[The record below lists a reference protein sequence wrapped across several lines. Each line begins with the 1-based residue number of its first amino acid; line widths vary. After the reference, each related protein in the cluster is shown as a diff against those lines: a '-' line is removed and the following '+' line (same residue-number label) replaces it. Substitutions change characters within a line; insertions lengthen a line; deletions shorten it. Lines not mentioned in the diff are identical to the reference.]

1 MVRRKMKTFHSILI
15 QPHKIDSEY
24 MDGKFKKYLKV
35 IHDDEENRVL
45 NELHRTFA
53 TLSQEDQKIADLILS
68 DIRLGKL
75 VVDESKS
82 FRDYIDEY
90 RENKKNDQIHRFAQ
104 LFGFDEDKVRE
115 LILLRPT
122 EANIDEYGK
131 FQELMDTLDEDKAQ
145 IYFESRDNKKYPK
158 PMIRVKADNLARKF
172 IILGGIEI

>member
-1 MVRRKMKTFHSILI
+1 MPRLVILDI
-15 QPHKIDSEY
+15 MMPRL
-24 MDGKFKKYLKV
+24 DG
-35 IHDDEENRVL
+35 
-45 NELHRTFA
+45 FA
-53 TLSQEDQKIADLILS
+53 TCRRIKELKDVPIIMLSARQEEHDK
-68 DIRLGKL
+68 
-75 VVDESKS
+75 
-82 FRDYIDEY
+82 
-90 RENKKNDQIHRFAQ
+90 